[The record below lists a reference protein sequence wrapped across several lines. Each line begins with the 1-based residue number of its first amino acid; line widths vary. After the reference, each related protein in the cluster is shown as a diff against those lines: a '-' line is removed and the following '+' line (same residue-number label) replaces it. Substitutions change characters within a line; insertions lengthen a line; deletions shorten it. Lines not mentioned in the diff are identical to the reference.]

1 MQPTDKPHDAR
12 QTIRRFVASQTLQLS
27 MAIACLSVV
36 RQRIEQG
43 KDPVDALG
51 EMDAHLNL
59 RLQAL
64 AMQAA
69 DANNPATAAGAVKQL
84 LSRVSADAAFKAVTP

>member
-1 MQPTDKPHDAR
+1 MQPTNQTSDAR

-36 RQRIEQG
+36 RHRIEQG
-43 KDPVDALG
+43 KDPVDAMG

-69 DANNPATAAGAVKQL
+69 EANNPAMAASAVKQL

>member
-1 MQPTDKPHDAR
+1 MQPTGPNSVAR
-12 QTIRRFVASQTLQLS
+12 QTIRRFVANQTVQLS

-51 EMDAHLNL
+51 EMDAHLNI